1 MGQNQQKL
9 PPGQAHDTNSA
20 TLERTADLPATTTM
34 VSESTF
40 SETLTILRKRKWL
53 LLLFLLIGSGYGYFK
68 VVTAPKLYEAV
79 GRIQVRPG
87 ASNEFRVNAIGTTA
101 DSQTRLGTE
110 VAILQSDTLLLSV
123 ARQLKLQDNPDFLG
137 AKGPVPHSDLDNPA
151 IRQATLARLRSGL
164 SVQSGLHTDIIAI
177 TYKSLNPKL
186 SADVVNTIIN
196 DYIQRSFQTRFSSTQ
211 RISEWLSSQLDD
223 LKEQVEGSQE
233 QLMDLQKRLGI
244 TGFDAT
250 KSQISAQ
257 LDDLVKAASEA
268 RIQRIIAEAHY
279 RILANADPNS
289 TNFND
294 ISSTNPTLTTL
305 RTQQASLAT
314 QFAQLDAQYGP
325 NYIDVKKSRAQLEEI
340 EKAIEQ
346 EQARSI
352 AMAKQ
357 TYMAA
362 RTNEDMTNAALEGEK
377 GNAYTLRDDMVQYSI
392 RSREFESQRALYE
405 SLLERLRAAG
415 IEAGLESSEIDIVDS
430 ALIPAMPSTTPVSST
445 ILTNAIFA
453 LLAGIILAFLL
464 ENLDTGLSSI
474 AEIEAITELPSLA
487 IIPKSR
493 RPRESDSVEG
503 MTTAQKSIQ
512 ILSAPKSQFSEAFRA
527 LRTSLLLSRA
537 GHAPQVILV
546 TSATPAEGKTTVSTN
561 LACVLAQRNVKVLL
575 IDADLRRPSVHHRFG
590 LTGKTGLTTVLTG
603 ACSLEDALQNVP
615 EVPNLD
621 LLACGPVPPFPTEML
636 GSESMASLLERCTH
650 IYTHIV
656 MDSPPIL
663 SVTDGVIL
671 ARLSDAVALV
681 VRHGKPTKHV
691 VRRARDLLVRAGA
704 PVTGVVLN
712 SVDLRSPEYYGYYGN
727 YNYSYY
733 SSDSAAWEPTNS
745 DSNTGSQ
752 KPDGE

>member
-1 MGQNQQKL
+1 MGPNQQQL
-9 PPGQAHDTNSA
+9 PPGRPHDAPPA
-20 TLERTADLPATTTM
+20 TLERAANLPATTTA
-34 VSESTF
+34 VAESTL
-40 SETLTILRKRKWL
+40 SDTLIVLRKRKWIL
-53 LLLFLLIGSGYGYFK
+53 LVFLILGASYGYYK
-68 VVTAPKLYEAV
+68 VLKAPKLYEAV
-79 GRIQVRPG
+79 GRIQVRAG
-87 ASNEFRVNAIGTTA
+87 ASNEFRVNAIGTSS

-123 ARQLKLQDNPDFLG
+123 ARQLNLQDNPDFLG
-137 AKGPVPHSDLDNPA
+137 AKGPVPHRDLDDPA
-151 IRQATLARLRSGL
+151 VRQATLGQLRGGL

-177 TYKSLNPKL
+177 TYRSLNPKL

-279 RILANADPNS
+279 RILATADPNS
-289 TNFND
+289 ANFND
-294 ISSTNPTLTTL
+294 ISGGNPTLTAL
-305 RTQQASLAT
+305 RAQQAGLAT

-325 NYIDVKKSRAQLEEI
+325 NYIDVKKVRAQLEEI
-340 EKAIEQ
+340 QKAIEQ

-352 AMAKQ
+352 ALAKQ
-357 TYMAA
+357 TYVAA
-362 RTNEDMTNAALEGEK
+362 RTNEDMTNDALNGEK
-377 GNAYTLRDDMVQYSI
+377 GNAYKLRDDMVQYSI
-392 RSREFESQRALYE
+392 RNREFESQRTLYE

-430 ALIPAMPSTTPVSST
+430 ALIPATPSATPVSST

-453 LLAGIILAFLL
+453 LLAGLILAFIL
-464 ENLDTGLSSI
+464 ENLDTGLNSI

-493 RPRESDSVEG
+493 RPRERDSAPG
-503 MTTAQKSIQ
+503 MTAHKSIQ
-512 ILSAPKSQFSEAFRA
+512 ILSAPKSQFAEAFRA
-527 LRTSLLLSRA
+527 LRTSLLLSTA
-537 GHAPQVILV
+537 GHPPQIILV
-546 TSATPAEGKTTVSTN
+546 TSATPAEGKTTVATN
-561 LACVLAQRNVKVLL
+561 IACVLAQRDVRVLL

-603 ACSLEDALQNVP
+603 ACTLEQALQNVP

-650 IYTHIV
+650 MYTHIV

-691 VRRARDLLVRAGA
+691 VRRARDLLIRAGA

-712 SVDLRSPEYYGYYGN
+712 SVDLKSPEYYGYYGN

-733 SSDSAAWEPTNS
+733 SSDSGAWENPIVDPNS
-745 DSNTGSQ
+745 GLQ